1 MSEPIKVVIREVYE
15 REGESGVYNA
25 CIGIMIVAVKTLMG
39 QLVIPLECRDHKVK
53 LLGEPLVG
61 DWGSSAKTDR
71 GEYARERKIMLQNKN
86 LDELKEKVR
95 QRIEAE
101 LSKLR
106 QVVETNRR
114 IESIRE
120 VYL

>member
-1 MSEPIKVVIREVYE
+1 MSEPIKVIIREIYE
-15 REGESGVYNA
+15 RNGESGIYDA
-25 CIGIMIVAVKTLMG
+25 HIGIMIVSVKTLMG
-39 QLVIPLECRDHKVK
+39 KLVIPLECRDYKVK

-61 DWGSSAKTDR
+61 DWGSPAKTDK

-86 LDELKEKVR
+86 FDELKKKVR

-106 QVVETNRR
+106 QVVEANRR
-114 IESIRE
+114 VESIRE